1 MNKKVF
7 YSVLLI
13 AIVAIGAIAGTSAY
27 FTATRTTNANRF
39 ISGTLDLDVASNGN
53 KLEPFIIE
61 NMGATGNIGGTK
73 TWTIK
78 NTGSLPGRLF
88 VRLQNVINEENGC
101 NDQEKAVDP
110 NCEDPDK
117 VGNLGD
123 AITLKVSLDGN
134 DMVES
139 TLATDAQT
147 KIGQDWYNLDAIVL
161 QPDEQR
167 EVTVYWNAD
176 EASYGN
182 EVQSDSVQFD
192 VNFRLIQLIDGE
204 YPSNI

>member
-7 YSVLLI
+7 YSGLLI
-13 AIVAIGAIAGTSAY
+13 AIVAVGAIAGTSAY

-39 ISGTLDLDVASNGN
+39 ISGTLDLDVLSGDGRW
-53 KLEPFIIE
+53 EPFIID
-61 NMGATGNIGGTK
+61 NMGANGNIGGTK

-101 NDQEKAVDP
+101 NDQEKVADP
-110 NCEDPDK
+110 NCEDLNK

-123 AITLKVSLDGN
+123 AITLKVSLDGD

-139 TLATDAQT
+139 TLATGDQA
-147 KIGQDWYNLDAIVL
+147 KIGEAWYNLDAIIL
-161 QPDEQR
+161 ESGEER
-167 EVTVYWNAD
+167 NVTVYWNAD
-176 EASYGN
+176 QASYGN

-204 YPSNI
+204 YPSN